1 MWMNN
6 SSSTLLRDDAIS
18 VNINGEKKHFVCI
31 RAYRDN
37 EGARLYDLFDEN
49 GQITSI
55 DDRTFK
61 VYLSLGAAIIKPS
74 Y

>member
-49 GQITSI
+49 GQITSKI
-55 DDRTFK
+55 VGLIPAVEAFLCSRK
-61 VYLSLGAAIIKPS
+61 LLS
-74 Y
+74 